1 MSDDVKFFKTRADLR
16 KRFEKN
22 HEKLDEKWIG
32 FRKKGA
38 GKPSIVWAEAVD
50 VALCFGWID
59 GIRKSIDGESYK
71 NRLTP
76 RRPRSNWSAI
86 NIKRVGELQ
95 EFPDKTLIR
104 LRSSSEVSEYLRGAS
119 VDDGN

>member
-22 HEKLDEKWIG
+22 HEKLDENWIG

-50 VALCFGWID
+50 IALCFGWID

-76 RRPRSNWSAI
+76 RRPCSNWRAI